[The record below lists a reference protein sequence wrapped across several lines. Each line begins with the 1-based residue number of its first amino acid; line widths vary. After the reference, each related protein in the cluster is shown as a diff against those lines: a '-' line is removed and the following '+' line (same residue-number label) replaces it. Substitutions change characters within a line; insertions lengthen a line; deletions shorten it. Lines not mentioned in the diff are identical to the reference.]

1 MISLPVS
8 IFGLCFYGLLGA
20 AWVKGYD
27 AVKQHAPDYFPQ
39 FYLVMAV
46 IRVVFVLTA
55 IGVYLLVLSQ
65 SHEESVAFVVMMMG
79 MYAVMMT
86 VTLILKH

>member
-1 MISLPVS
+1 MVSLPA
-8 IFGLCFYGLLGA
+8 IFIGLCLYSLLGT

-27 AVKQHAPDYFPQ
+27 AVKRHSPDYLPQ
-39 FYLVMAV
+39 FYLIMAV

-55 IGVYLLVLSQ
+55 IGVYLLFISQ
-65 SHEESVAFVVMMMG
+65 SHGESVAFVVMMLV

>member
-1 MISLPVS
+1 
-8 IFGLCFYGLLGA
+8 
-20 AWVKGYD
+20 
-27 AVKQHAPDYFPQ
+27 
-39 FYLVMAV
+39 
-46 IRVVFVLTA
+46 VFVLTA